1 MNIPTGKSL
10 QRFQQEQPLAQRQQA
25 EISDVLNNNAFPKSQ
40 YAECPLQ
47 ATMSRGLIMLSQQQR
62 KYLNQIQIHK

>member
-40 YAECPLQ
+40 YAECPL
-47 ATMSRGLIMLSQQQR
+47 
-62 KYLNQIQIHK
+62 